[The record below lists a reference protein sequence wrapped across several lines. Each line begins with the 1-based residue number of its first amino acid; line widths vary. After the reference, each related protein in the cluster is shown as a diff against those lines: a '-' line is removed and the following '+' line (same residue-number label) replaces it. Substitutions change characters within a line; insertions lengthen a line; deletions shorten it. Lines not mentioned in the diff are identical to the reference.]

1 MIQQTKNFS
10 STWKGRHGLSREIFT
25 RSLMSSSLPSKV
37 KMASAILILR
47 DCLVINFYYTYL
59 NIYLPFDETSSE
71 TCLLSLV
78 EMRNNMFATVSTQ
91 SLLELFKVIIRKLN
105 FFLVYFFILF
115 KYWEIINRYIII
127 PRGPLVNILTWFKR
141 FYEILFSFSHKVS
154 SYWSKESNSSVLS
167 SWQIS
172 TLCSTF

>member
-1 MIQQTKNFS
+1 MIRQTKNFS
-10 STWKGRHGLSREIFT
+10 STWKGRHSLSRESFT

-37 KMASAILILR
+37 KMVSAILILR

-59 NIYLPFDETSSE
+59 NIYLPFVETSSE

-78 EMRNNMFATVSTQ
+78 EMRNNMFVTVSTQ

-105 FFLVYFFILF
+105 IFLVYFFILS
-115 KYWEIINRYIII
+115 KYWENRYIII

-141 FYEILFSFSHKVS
+141 FYEILFSFRHKVS